1 MANKRIYG
9 LTEQETYAG
18 DLFLAV
24 DESSLTEA
32 KKIKVSTVAPKI
44 DTLTAASGV
53 NIAQYLVRLNN
64 GAGAETKSTIRA
76 FFDLL
81 GESIESTLLYDE
93 NGTLTM
99 TMYAF
104 RFDKIVVLMYK
115 NNKAGIDGDLNIMY
129 DSASGSSGD
138 QYFLPETLRPAN
150 TVRNNGVPGV
160 LIGTDGAV
168 SQYLHSTV
176 RSEYFPMV
184 YLTA

>member
-9 LTEQETYAG
+9 LTEQETYAA

-44 DTLTAASGV
+44 DTLETASNV

-76 FFDLL
+76 FFDLMI
-81 GESIESTLLYDE
+81 GRITSTLLYDE

-99 TMYAF
+99 TIYAY
-104 RFDKIVVLMYK
+104 RFDKLVTIMFR
-115 NNKAGIDGDLNIMY
+115 NNKSGVNYDPNIMY
-129 DSASGSSGD
+129 TSASGSAGD
-138 QYFLPETLRPAN
+138 KYFIPADFRPVNN
-150 TVRNNGVPGV
+150 TRSCNVPG
-160 LIGTDGAV
+160 IEIQTDG
-168 SQYLHSTV
+168 TV
-176 RSEYFPMV
+176 IALLCSDIESDYFSLS
-184 YLTA
+184 YITA